1 MSLILIPSASAD
13 LSHLKLS
20 HQGFEIIVT
29 GIGEDMERSDYD
41 SDVTKIDQPLVLI

>member
-1 MSLILIPSASAD
+1 VSLILIPSASAD

-20 HQGFEIIVT
+20 HQGFELIVT
-29 GIGEDMERSDYD
+29 GIDMERSDYD